1 MRVALIIGRMGFSG
15 RDLACL
21 LVGLKQRGH
30 QVRVLTSWPTGA
42 FGEAMAEADIPVV
55 RVFARTRPGL
65 ALAMRKAILRSKPDA
80 VVAVEGE
87 AAAMAELAGL
97 RPGPPAFAVVALE
110 GNLDVSGNHLRR
122 RLKYALH
129 RLADAVVSNSHAQ
142 QQRIVERAP
151 YLAER
156 THVIVNGVDLKA
168 FSPRQENAA
177 SGSTESGTLRLLVPA
192 RIDPQKNPFG
202 LLAALDIVRRER
214 PSLQLTVDWYG
225 ESSLPGGGDLAGR
238 QRRAQRRL
246 RTYHDR
252 LQDAIVER
260 GLGDRFRLHPAVK
273 DVASLYHSTKAVHA
287 VCLPSFFE
295 GTCNAVLEAMA
306 CGVPLLVSRV
316 SDNPRLVEEGRNGFL
331 FQPESPADIARA
343 ILRFADE
350 PPERRRLMG
359 LESRRLA
366 EALQSP
372 ESFVESYVE
381 LLDRVSPRG

>member
-1 MRVALIIGRMGFSG
+1 MRVSLVIGRMGFSG
-15 RDLACL
+15 RDLVRL
-21 LVGLKQRGH
+21 VVGLKQRGH
-30 QVRVLTSWPTGA
+30 QVQVLTSWPIGA

-55 RVFARTRPGL
+55 RIFASTRLGL
-65 ALAMRKAILRSKPDA
+65 ALAMRKAIVRSRPDA

-87 AAAMAELAGL
+87 AGVLAELAGL
-97 RPGPPAFAVVALE
+97 RLGARTFAVVALE
-110 GNLDVSGNHLRR
+110 ANLDVGGNQLRR

-142 QQRIVERAP
+142 KQRIVERAP

-156 THVIVNGVDLKA
+156 TQVIVNGVDLKA
-168 FSPRQENAA
+168 FACRQDGA
-177 SGSTESGTLRLLVPA
+177 SRSSGDGALRLLVPA

-214 PSLQLTVDWYG
+214 PSLHLTVDWYG
-225 ESSLPGGGDLAGR
+225 ESSMPGGGHLARR

-246 RTYHDR
+246 RAYHDR
-252 LQDAIVER
+252 LQGAIAER
-260 GLGDRFRLHPAVK
+260 GLGERFRLHPAVK
-273 DVASLYHSTKAVHA
+273 DVAPLYHSVEAAHA

-295 GTCNAVLEAMA
+295 GTCNAILEGMA
-306 CGVPLLVSRV
+306 CGLPLLVSRV
-316 SDNPRLVEEGRNGFL
+316 SDNPRLVKEGRNGFL

-343 ILRFADE
+343 ILRFAEE

-366 EALQSP
+366 EALP
-372 ESFVESYVE
+372 TTESFVESYVR
-381 LLDRVSPRG
+381 LLERVSPGG

>member
-1 MRVALIIGRMGFSG
+1 MRVTLVIGRMGFSG

-65 ALAMRKAILRSKPDA
+65 ALAMRNAILRSKPDA

-87 AAAMAELAGL
+87 AGAMAELAGL
-97 RPGPPAFAVVALE
+97 RPGPRAFAVLALE

-168 FSPRQENAA
+168 FAPRQDSAA
-177 SGSTESGTLRLLVPA
+177 GSSTEDGTLRLLVPA

-202 LLAALDIVRRER
+202 LLAAVDIVRRER

-225 ESSLPGGGDLAGR
+225 ESSMPGAADLARR
-238 QRRAQRRL
+238 QQRAQRRL

-252 LQDAIVER
+252 LLDAIAER
-260 GLGDRFRLHPAVK
+260 QLGERFRLHRAVK
-273 DVASLYHSTKAVHA
+273 DAASLYRSAEAHA

-295 GTCNAVLEAMA
+295 GTCNAVLEGMA
-306 CGVPLLVSRV
+306 CGLPGLVSRV
-316 SDNPRLVEEGRNGFL
+316 SDNPRLVKEGRNGFL

-366 EALQSP
+366 EALPST

-381 LLDRVSPRG
+381 LLERVSPRG